1 MKPAKAHRKKLRAEG
16 SETEPT
22 PSQRHQRSSME
33 TKQLHSSAMETKQL
47 HSSAMETKQLHSN
60 AMETKQLHSNAM
72 ETKQLHSNA
81 METKQLHS
89 NAMETKLPNC
99 STMETAAPKAVP
111 MHSESSPINARA
123 PRRITDADAD
133 ADWSSDE
140 GPPPDDSPTHGHSM
154 DEDSLSEYD
163 NVGSE
168 EEEGPDYDEDE
179 ELRTDADGMT
189 YYVHCCPEDESYMEG
204 MDCHEGADTG
214 EGPSADRAPDR
225 TTSASDTAASRAVSQ
240 AVQQDPEVCV
250 YKHPEPLTEPTFV
263 QAPMA
268 EDEEDEEEEEEEEED
283 DYFPYEGEE
292 AEEDQGGDRGGAGG
306 RPGVRGEEGG
316 EEEEEQCNRTE
327 EQEQEPGGPYRE
339 PQSACTHTRDTHT
352 RDAQPCSITPPYDSC
367 TGESEEEGEEEEEAQ
382 ACPARRVRAERRVA
396 GRGCSPRAQS
406 AGEERGA
413 DGHHHTS
420 PQGTGQR
427 RGSEG
432 SRCHVERH
440 SPSPC
445 RRAELDRQHHTHTDP
460 HMYAEDHTHNELH
473 THIQSHT
480 HADPHMY
487 AEDHTHVEYHT
498 HINPHMYAEDHTH
511 TECLTHT
518 EDHTHTDH
526 HTHAEGL
533 YRGRADGGQGMRS
546 RPYPRPRDAERR
558 SWHIQGHEPRPEVT
572 VDLAD
577 EVRRSLSMGR
587 HMERSHD
594 LRVTSDRPRGRSHH
608 PRPVSLPLVLADD
621 LERATANLPPRGR
634 NRQRQSAHFP
644 DRASP
649 QHLYSQPNPEPTEPT
664 EPNRTE
670 SNHKPPQPAKKNA
683 SFPSFVDVPGP
694 CEPEDLVDGII
705 FAANY
710 LGSTQLLSDRNPSK
724 SVRMIQAQEAVEQ
737 VKSSNEDNQSLIEV
751 DLFISTKAIKVL
763 NADTQET
770 IMDNALRTIS
780 YIADIGSVVVLMA
793 RRRMSQS
800 ASLDCTDPAG
810 GAADSRKQ
818 YRMVCYVFE
827 SEDAQL
833 IAQSIGQAFS
843 MAYQEFLRSNGINP
857 KDLSQKE
864 YSDIINTQEMYND
877 DLIHFSNSENCKELH
892 IEKLKGEMLGVVIVE
907 SGWGSI
913 LPTVILAC
921 MLNSGPAA
929 RSGRLS
935 VGDQIMAVND
945 TSLVGL
951 PLATCQSIIKG
962 LKNQVQVK
970 LSVVSCPPVTTV
982 LIKRPD
988 LQYQLGFSV
997 QNGIICSLMRGGIAE
1012 RGGVRVGHRIIEING
1027 QSVVAMAHEKI
1038 VHALSVSVG
1047 EINMKTM
1054 PAVMFRLLTGQET
1067 PVYI

>member
-1 MKPAKAHRKKLRAEG
+1 
-16 SETEPT
+16 
-22 PSQRHQRSSME
+22 
-33 TKQLHSSAMETKQL
+33 
-47 HSSAMETKQLHSN
+47 
-60 AMETKQLHSNAM
+60 
-72 ETKQLHSNA
+72 
-81 METKQLHS
+81 
-89 NAMETKLPNC
+89 
-99 STMETAAPKAVP
+99 METAAPKAVP

-225 TTSASDTAASRAVSQ
+225 TTSASDTAASRTVSQ
-240 AVQQDPEVCV
+240 AVQQDPEACV

-316 EEEEEQCNRTE
+316 EEEEEEQCNRTE
-327 EQEQEPGGPYRE
+327 EQEQEPGGPYRG

-406 AGEERGA
+406 AGEECGT

-432 SRCHVERH
+432 SRCH
-440 SPSPC
+440 
-445 RRAELDRQHHTHTDP
+445 
-460 HMYAEDHTHNELH
+460 
-473 THIQSHT
+473 
-480 HADPHMY
+480 
-487 AEDHTHVEYHT
+487 
-498 HINPHMYAEDHTH
+498 
-511 TECLTHT
+511 
-518 EDHTHTDH
+518 
-526 HTHAEGL
+526 
-533 YRGRADGGQGMRS
+533 GMRS

-594 LRVTSDRPRGRSHH
+594 PRVTSDRPRGRSHH

-621 LERATANLPPRGR
+621 LERASANLPPRGR

-724 SVRMIQAQEAVEQ
+724 SVRMMQAQEAVEQ